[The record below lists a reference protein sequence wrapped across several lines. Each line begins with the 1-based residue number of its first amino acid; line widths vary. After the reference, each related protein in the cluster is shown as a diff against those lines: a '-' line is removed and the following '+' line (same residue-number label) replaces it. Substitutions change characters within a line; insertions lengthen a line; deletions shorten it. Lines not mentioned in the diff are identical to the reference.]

1 MRRGFTILEV
11 LVASSILAI
20 GSLGVLGMLITT
32 IENNRASRLRT
43 DAVIIAEQQLADM
56 EAISLMGN
64 ANGNAIAGTLY
75 QAVRTR
81 QQQNNCTWT
90 HWRNVDQH
98 GVVRQNNNNN
108 IYSIGY
114 TCLPEVANIAPQ
126 NMFIRGAIRV
136 TWSKTG
142 SWDNGK
148 CTQRYDRFD
157 TLESRQDT
165 NTRECDFVTLPFAF
179 RTSPLAN

>member
-64 ANGNAIAGTLY
+64 PNGTNARDDLFREIQDTDPGSSW
-75 QAVRTR
+75 Q
-81 QQQNNCTWT
+81 
-90 HWRNVDQH
+90 HWQNVDAH
-98 GVVRQNNNNN
+98 GVHQNIDTNNL
-108 IYSIGY
+108 YSIGFIR
-114 TCLPEVANIAPQ
+114 LPADTNIAPR
-126 NMFIRGAIRV
+126 NTFIRGAIRV

-142 SWDNGK
+142 SWDNK
-148 CTQRYDRFD
+148 CANVFSSLDNIQ
-157 TLESRQDT
+157 SRQQG
-165 NTRECDFVTLPFAF
+165 NAQNCDFVTLPFAF
-179 RTSPLAN
+179 RTTSNI

>member
-64 ANGNAIAGTLY
+64 PNGTNARDDLFREIQDTAPGSPW
-75 QAVRTR
+75 Q
-81 QQQNNCTWT
+81 
-90 HWRNVDQH
+90 HWQNVDAH
-98 GVVRQNNNNN
+98 GVHQSNNTNNL
-108 IYSIGY
+108 YSVGFIR
-114 TCLPEVANIAPQ
+114 LPADSNIAPSST
-126 NMFIRGAIRV
+126 FIRGAIRV

-142 SWDNGK
+142 SWDNN
-148 CTQRYDRFD
+148 CANVFSSLDNIQ
-157 TLESRQDT
+157 SRQQG
-165 NTRECDFVTLPFAF
+165 NAQNCDFVTLPFAF
-179 RTSPLAN
+179 RTTSNI